1 MFKNETR
8 TVEGALIPCRHIRM
22 TGRLC
27 LLAQLLVQGQHAEL
41 HLLLAILALHQHVRE
56 IGNFDGR
63 FLSAH

>member
-1 MFKNETR
+1 
-8 TVEGALIPCRHIRM
+8 M

-63 FLSAH
+63 FLSAHERMK